1 MGTPSRQ
8 SAPCTFSGSPSN
20 SMHIAPLCHLLYH
33 MWEPAV
39 LDASSGLA
47 ADFSSGLTCQLL
59 SSNRAGPSL
68 LLHTWCCFLTLASLD
83 LECLPLPWSPGSL
96 SFLLFLFIHLLLK
109 KAFFKATPS
118 HRGQGPLSP
127 TTSPLLPLYIDL
139 DLLHH

>member
-1 MGTPSRQ
+1 MGTTSRQ
-8 SAPCTFSGSPSN
+8 TAPCTLAGSPPN
-20 SMHIAPLCHLLYH
+20 SMHIAPLCCLLYR

-39 LDASSGLA
+39 LDASSGPA
-47 ADFSSGLTCQLL
+47 ADFSSGLTCQFL

-68 LLHTWCCFLTLASLD
+68 PLHTWCCFLTPTSLD
-83 LECLPLPWSPGSL
+83 LECLLLPWSPGSL
-96 SFLLFLFIHLLLK
+96 SFLLFLFIHLPL
-109 KAFFKATPS
+109 KAFFKATPL